1 MRENIFEI
9 NFLKSILLFS
19 IIFVL
24 VISIG
29 IRAESNYLYRG
40 DLDTLAREFYSSGN
54 AEKIIEELDSRE
66 NNIQDKTGL
75 DYYVEMAELEF
86 FRAEIAERRGQD
98 FADDHLE
105 NALEYSKEA
114 IEIEDNALTNRLIA
128 EAYIQ
133 LFNYR
138 SAFFA
143 IRNGN
148 RALDYLNRALEL
160 APDDLLAR
168 FLEGNYL
175 LNAPSIG
182 GGDSDKGR
190 EVLLEITEEGHPVFN
205 FIIYNILGEKDRA
218 AEIYPD
224 SPWLN
229 LNN

>member
-1 MRENIFEI
+1 MKKNIFKQL
-9 NFLKSILLFS
+9 LKTILPFS
-19 IIFVL
+19 IILVL
-24 VISIG
+24 IISLG
-29 IRAESNYLYRG
+29 VQAESDYQYRR

-54 AEKIIEELDSRE
+54 VEEITDELNLRE
-66 NNIQDKTGL
+66 DNIQDKSGL
-75 DYYVEMAELEF
+75 DYYIEMAELEL

-105 NALEYSKEA
+105 EALEYSREA
-114 IEIEDNALTNRLIA
+114 IEIESNALTNRLVA
-128 EAYIQ
+128 EAYIH

-160 APDDLLAR
+160 APDDLLAK

-175 LNAPSIG
+175 LNAPAIG

-190 EVLLEITEEGHPVFN
+190 EVLLKITEEGHPVFN
-205 FIIYNILGEKDRA
+205 FIIYSILEEKEKA
-218 AEIYPD
+218 ADIYPD

-229 LNN
+229 SNNG

>member
-1 MRENIFEI
+1 MKKNIMGRKIFMI
-9 NFLKSILLFS
+9 AIAFF

-24 VISIG
+24 ITARVQ
-29 IRAESNYLYRG
+29 AESDYQYRR
-40 DLDTLAREFYSSGN
+40 DLDNLAREFYSSGN
-54 AEKIIEELDSRE
+54 AEEIIEELDSRE
-66 NNIQDKTGL
+66 ANIQDTSGL
-75 DYYVEMAELEF
+75 DYFVEMAELEL

-98 FADDHLE
+98 FVDDHLE
-105 NALEYSKEA
+105 NALEYSKKA
-114 IEIEDNALTNRLIA
+114 IEIEDNALTNRLVA
-128 EAYIQ
+128 EAYIH

-148 RALDYLNRALEL
+148 QALDYLNRALEL
-160 APDDLLAR
+160 DPDDLLAK

-182 GGDSDKGR
+182 GGDSEKGR

-205 FIIYNILGEKDRA
+205 FIIYNILEDKSKA

-224 SPWLN
+224 SPWLDS
-229 LNN
+229 NN

>member
-1 MRENIFEI
+1 MKNNIMKRKKFMI
-9 NFLKSILLFS
+9 ALAVC

-24 VISIG
+24 VISNG
-29 IRAESNYLYRG
+29 IQAESDYLYRG
-40 DLDTLAREFYSSGN
+40 DLDSLAREFYSSGN

-66 NNIQDKTGL
+66 NDTQDQAGL
-75 DYYVEMAELEF
+75 EYYLEMAELEL

-98 FADDHLE
+98 SAEDHLE
-105 NALEYSKEA
+105 NALEYSQEA
-114 IEIEDNALTNRLIA
+114 LEIEDNALTNRLIA

-175 LNAPSIG
+175 LNAPAIG
-182 GGDSDKGR
+182 GGDSEKGK
-190 EVLLEITEEGHPVFN
+190 EVLMKITEEGHPVFN